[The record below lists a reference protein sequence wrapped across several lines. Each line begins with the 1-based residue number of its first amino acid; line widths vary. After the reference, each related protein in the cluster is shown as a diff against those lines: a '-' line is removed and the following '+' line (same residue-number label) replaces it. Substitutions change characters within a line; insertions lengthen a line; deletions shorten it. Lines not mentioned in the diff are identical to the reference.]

1 MVIPQLFTQ
10 WTFQPFRSKDFS
22 YFKPRF
28 RGNNINP
35 LHLLHRDGVNELE
48 YFCFFFKN
56 HIHPHNPN
64 KSKIIQIIMGRVFS
78 FKDNQSYPD
87 Y

>member
-28 RGNNINP
+28 RGNKTIPKGFNSIVKILLIRGVFGGIVISVSDYYYDSYEYNI
-35 LHLLHRDGVNELE
+35 GVT
-48 YFCFFFKN
+48 
-56 HIHPHNPN
+56 I
-64 KSKIIQIIMGRVFS
+64 
-78 FKDNQSYPD
+78 
-87 Y
+87 